1 MVFTLVDTHE
11 MKAVVFT
18 FGDTHEMKAVVF
30 TLGDT
35 HEMKAV
41 VFTFRD
47 TVQVWVALHAGWT
60 HTPLLFACGLW
71 STETTAGCA
80 RSCVCGN
87 RVFSTA
93 LYSLRWQA

>member
-71 STETTAGCA
+71 GTVTTAGCA